1 MPKRT
6 HSSPRH
12 TGCDVALE
20 VLTDVD
26 DPRVLTDEALVDD
39 PELLEVLTDVDEPL
53 VATDVL
59 DPPVQVKQGVVIVP
73 TQCWPYDAQTS
84 VPN

>member
-1 MPKRT
+1 MVEEERSELREVREMLVLK
-6 HSSPRH
+6 
-12 TGCDVALE
+12 DVE
-20 VLTDVD
+20 
-26 DPRVLTDEALVDD
+26 EALVDD